1 MFCSFNQEHNVNEC
15 KLALGS
21 INNIVA
27 IASIVEVDIECSN
40 QTIHCVPLGDKNVR
54 VSILRPLVPE
64 AKLPFP
70 IKDDIVTVKDA
81 VGTFIAWPRDLIVQ
95 SLASN
100 KVN

>member
-1 MFCSFNQEHNVNEC
+1 M
-15 KLALGS
+15 ALGS

-40 QTIHCVPLGDKNVR
+40 QTIHGTPLGQENVR
-54 VSILRPLVPE
+54 VSILRPLVPK

-70 IKDDIVTVKDA
+70 IKDDIVTVQDA

-95 SLASN
+95 SIALN